1 MIITIDK
8 NHPVIIMI
16 IDNFKN
22 FEYLTFIKNLNSFE
36 KQAIRDNI
44 KFKLYIDL
52 FNLNDYS
59 LTSINDLINYL
70 SNNIYYMVDSI
81 KIFLNKNNTNFVIKT
96 FAYVNNYANK
106 DIDIKIIELEKENKW
121 NK

>member
-1 MIITIDK
+1 
-8 NHPVIIMI
+8 MI

-22 FEYLTFIKNLNSFE
+22 FEYLTFIKNLNFFE
-36 KQAIRDNI
+36 KQSIRDNI

-59 LTSINDLINYL
+59 LTSLNDLINYL
-70 SNNIYYMVDSI
+70 SNNIYYMIDSI
-81 KIFLNKNNTNFVIKT
+81 KIFLNKNNSNYVIKT

-121 NK
+121 N